1 MAFLCDGWSLR
12 SDTKHSVLCKSPSP
26 SHSLR
31 RPGHPSCPKHPRA
44 PQEAQGRWPPLL
56 ARPHPQWPVEGPGS
70 ATRRAR
76 SWGNQTNGLQSIHHG
91 RRCTTLCSQVMR
103 EAHLPEP
110 CDLSWQQWASSVG
123 VAQWASS
130 QPARGSAEKEGR
142 WQGLLRAPGNHAGS
156 PQVCLVC
163 ALPIQMSPWW
173 LPAQC
178 LNTTCPSPC
187 PYACHKQ

>member
-1 MAFLCDGWSLR
+1 MEPEVRHQTLCPSASLPAPEPQSAETRPPLPALSTQGLHRKLRNDGHPCWPGPTPSGLLR
-12 SDTKHSVLCKSPSP
+12 ALVPP
-26 SHSLR
+26 LR
-31 RPGHPSCPKHPRA
+31 RP
-44 PQEAQGRWPPLL
+44 
-56 ARPHPQWPVEGPGS
+56 
-70 ATRRAR
+70 R
-76 SWGNQTNGLQSIHHG
+76 SWGNQTHGLQSIHQG
-91 RRCTTLCSQVMR
+91 QRCATLCSQVMR